1 MGNRKNNVN
10 VIIRL
15 DKDRIETLKNIARE
29 RAYKEKIS
37 ITYNDLIVG
46 SVYKVYE
53 EYFKN
58 ERCKE

>member
-58 ERCKE
+58 VRE

>member
-1 MGNRKNNVN
+1 MKNNTN
-10 VIIRL
+10 VTIRL
-15 DKDRIETLKNIARE
+15 DKDKIEILKNIARE
-29 RAYKEKIS
+29 RSYKEKLN

-58 ERCKE
+58 GRNKE

>member
-1 MGNRKNNVN
+1 MGNNVN
-10 VIIRL
+10 VVIRV
-15 DKDRIETLKNIARE
+15 DKDRIEILKNIARE
-29 RAYKEKIS
+29 RSYKEKIS

-58 ERCKE
+58 GKCKE

>member
-1 MGNRKNNVN
+1 MGNNVN
-10 VIIRL
+10 VVIRV
-15 DKDRIETLKNIARE
+15 DKDRIEILKNIARE
-29 RAYKEKIS
+29 RSYKEKIS

>member
-1 MGNRKNNVN
+1 MGNNVN

-15 DKDRIETLKNIARE
+15 DKDRIEILKNIARE

-53 EYFKN
+53 EYSKN
-58 ERCKE
+58 GRNKE